1 MDFIIEQVFFFHFF
15 AIHLP
20 PVEEGEFLL
29 YIMLNIPIPAMIVN
43 RCLLYVF
50 VRVELR
56 FPLYLPSTA
65 VLGTAFAIFPIC
77 RLPLRYTCDH
87 ISFFSHL

>member
-29 YIMLNIPIPAMIVN
+29 YIMLKYNKVQKIGIAPVCQSPYHFF
-43 RCLLYVF
+43 LLYSYF
-50 VRVELR
+50 SSKLH
-56 FPLYLPSTA
+56 S
-65 VLGTAFAIFPIC
+65 AF
-77 RLPLRYTCDH
+77 TCAP
-87 ISFFSHL
+87 